1 MVARARP
8 VQSGESTRQEVNG
21 LLSAWRNGLW
31 GDAGL
36 AGVPA
41 HRPEILKAVAAEFF
55 SGRIEPNVMEAMRRT
70 VAVTADDPYGST
82 VQVETPRPSGATDI
96 EAPFGPP
103 PCAVQ

>member
-1 MVARARP
+1 A
-8 VQSGESTRQEVNG
+8 ESTRQEVND
-21 LLSAWRNGLW
+21 LPSAWRSSLL

-36 AGVPA
+36 AGVLA
-41 HRPEILKAVAAEFF
+41 HRREILKAVTAVAAEFF
-55 SGRIEPNVMEAMRRT
+55 SRRIEPNVMEAMRRT